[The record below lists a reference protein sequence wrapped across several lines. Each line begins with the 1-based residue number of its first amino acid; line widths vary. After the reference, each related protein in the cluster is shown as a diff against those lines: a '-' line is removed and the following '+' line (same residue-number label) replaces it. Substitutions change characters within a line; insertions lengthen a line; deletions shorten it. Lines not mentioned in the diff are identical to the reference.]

1 MVKIP
6 PRRSLARCDRGA
18 PLEKNENARR
28 RSFANDWKRH
38 LRFASSSTRK
48 RKERK
53 KRSTG
58 EEVRREDDDYYR
70 AGGDLKR
77 PLARR
82 ARSKPS
88 SSRAFFFAR
97 VSHFEAREFWK
108 FPPKLESA
116 KVNLFNTYTR
126 EKGDAFIARIFTLPS
141 QKMLATTRTAS
152 SLSPLFVAKRREA
165 GGGRRRRRPSS
176 SLRKSPFFFS
186 SGEGCLGRR
195 RHHARKV
202 RCCSSSSDDSKGEE
216 EKNDDDDDA
225 KYDFIEEISDENLLT
240 TSLNRAISDEDYS
253 LAAKLSK
260 RLQAVQNLNGARDAR
275 EILLDWRMLGIA
287 EWMAARAEA
296 LGFRFPTGIQR
307 KSTSAF
313 LDGDRLIVISAQ
325 TGTGKTLAYLVPA
338 VDQMDFVGRQMLQ
351 ILVVV
356 PTRELVVQTTML
368 AYKLTGGSISRGVPG
383 DQGNMFNYFGPQGL
397 VVKGVFEQRHVADP
411 DPGLATAEIVV
422 GTPDELAELKRRG
435 IVEVDLASHII
446 CDEADALFENH
457 EDAMRELL
465 KPSPYVPVM
474 ETRQICLVGVSIAND
489 SFLREVR
496 EAVPFYDP
504 TIIQTQAIDY
514 EGQGLEERKK
524 DIEKDVEEVLEGL
537 AKLGGGGKGSTSSAE
552 GASDSSNSSSDNS
565 DSRNSSVGGNKRLPP
580 NIHHRVLY
588 SEPGRKLVTL
598 CRQIRADAIA
608 AGEDKPPPR
617 TLVFVKDAP
626 AAEIVAGPLRKAL
639 WGAHTLVTLLPEGR
653 EALRVVEDFD
663 KGKASIMVCTAQV
676 SRGLDLRNVAHVYS
690 LDVPNAKE
698 YVHRAGRC
706 GRVGAVDPGVVTSIV
721 SDEEKESYENVVEE
735 LQIKSEEIETIDVEK
750 MGRGTDDEEE
760 ALAQLQRLLDDNF
773 YLLDTKQL
781 NIASLEKALAI
792 EPEVLD
798 YGDGDDFDDKEKDE
812 K

>member
-1 MVKIP
+1 M
-6 PRRSLARCDRGA
+6 
-18 PLEKNENARR
+18 
-28 RSFANDWKRH
+28 
-38 LRFASSSTRK
+38 SS
-48 RKERK
+48 
-53 KRSTG
+53 
-58 EEVRREDDDYYR
+58 
-70 AGGDLKR
+70 A
-77 PLARR
+77 
-82 ARSKPS
+82 
-88 SSRAFFFAR
+88 
-97 VSHFEAREFWK
+97 
-108 FPPKLESA
+108 
-116 KVNLFNTYTR
+116 
-126 EKGDAFIARIFTLPS
+126 I
-141 QKMLATTRTAS
+141 
-152 SLSPLFVAKRREA
+152 
-165 GGGRRRRRPSS
+165 
-176 SLRKSPFFFS
+176 
-186 SGEGCLGRR
+186 
-195 RHHARKV
+195 
-202 RCCSSSSDDSKGEE
+202 SSSSSESSAEREEDE
-216 EKNDDDDDA
+216 EK
-225 KYDFIEEISDENLLT
+225 KYDFILEISDENLLT
-240 TSLNRAISDEDYS
+240 TSLNRAISDEDYG
-253 LAAKLSK
+253 LASKLSK
-260 RLQAVQNLNGARDAR
+260 RLQVVQNLNGGRDAR

-307 KSTSAF
+307 KATSAF
-313 LDGDRLIVISAQ
+313 LDGDRLIVMSAQ
-325 TGTGKTLAYLVPA
+325 TGTGKTLAYLVPT
-338 VDQMDFVGRQMLQ
+338 VDQMDFVGRKMLQ

-383 DQGNMFNYFGPQGL
+383 DRGNMFNYSGPQGL
-397 VVKGVFEQRHVADP
+397 IVKGVFEQRHVLDP
-411 DPGLATAEIVV
+411 DPELSTAEIVI
-422 GTPDELAELKRRG
+422 GTPEELAELKRQG
-435 IVEVDLASHII
+435 VVEVDLASHII

-457 EDAMRELL
+457 KEAMRELL
-465 KPSPYVPVM
+465 KPSPFVPVM

-489 SFLREVR
+489 SFLKDVQEV
-496 EAVPFYDP
+496 VPFYEP

-537 AKLGGGGKGSTSSAE
+537 AKLGGRGEEEGGSTSLGEA
-552 GASDSSNSSSDNS
+552 ASRSSNDNVGS
-565 DSRNSSVGGNKRLPP
+565 KNNSVGGNKRLPP
-580 NIHHRVLY
+580 NIRHRVLY

-617 TLVFVKDAP
+617 TLVFVKDTP

-690 LDVPNAKE
+690 LDVPNVKE

-706 GRVGAVDPGVVTSIV
+706 GRVGAVDPGAVTSIV
-721 SDEEKESYENVVEE
+721 SDEEKESYENAVDE
-735 LQIKSEEIETIDVEK
+735 LQIKSEEIETIEVEK

-760 ALAQLQRLLDDNF
+760 ALSQLQRLLDDNF

-798 YGDGDDFDDKEKDE
+798 YDNEDE
-812 K
+812 ED

>member
-1 MVKIP
+1 M
-6 PRRSLARCDRGA
+6 
-18 PLEKNENARR
+18 
-28 RSFANDWKRH
+28 
-38 LRFASSSTRK
+38 SS
-48 RKERK
+48 
-53 KRSTG
+53 
-58 EEVRREDDDYYR
+58 
-70 AGGDLKR
+70 A
-77 PLARR
+77 
-82 ARSKPS
+82 
-88 SSRAFFFAR
+88 
-97 VSHFEAREFWK
+97 
-108 FPPKLESA
+108 
-116 KVNLFNTYTR
+116 
-126 EKGDAFIARIFTLPS
+126 I
-141 QKMLATTRTAS
+141 
-152 SLSPLFVAKRREA
+152 
-165 GGGRRRRRPSS
+165 
-176 SLRKSPFFFS
+176 
-186 SGEGCLGRR
+186 
-195 RHHARKV
+195 
-202 RCCSSSSDDSKGEE
+202 SSSSESSEKGREDEE
-216 EKNDDDDDA
+216 EK
-225 KYDFIEEISDENLLT
+225 KYDFIQEISDENLLT
-240 TSLNRAISDEDYS
+240 TSLNRAITDEDYE

-260 RLQAVQNLNGARDAR
+260 RLQVVQNLNGGRDAR
-275 EILLDWRMLGIA
+275 EILLDWRMLGVA

-307 KSTSAF
+307 KATSAF
-313 LDGDRLIVISAQ
+313 LDGDRLIVMSAQ
-325 TGTGKTLAYLVPA
+325 TGTGKTLAYLVPT
-338 VDQMDFVGRQMLQ
+338 VDQMDFVGRKMLQ

-383 DQGNMFNYFGPQGL
+383 DRGNMFNYSGPQGL
-397 VVKGVFEQRHVADP
+397 IVKGVFEQRHVLDP
-411 DPGLATAEIVV
+411 DPELSTAEIVI
-422 GTPDELAELKRRG
+422 GTPEELAELKRQG

-457 EDAMRELL
+457 KEAMRELL
-465 KPSPYVPVM
+465 KPSPFVPVM
-474 ETRQICLVGVSIAND
+474 ETRQICLVGVSIASD
-489 SFLREVR
+489 SFLKDVQEV
-496 EAVPFYDP
+496 VPFYEP

-537 AKLGGGGKGSTSSAE
+537 AKLGGRGEEEGGSTSLGEA
-552 GASDSSNSSSDNS
+552 ATKSSNDNVGS
-565 DSRNSSVGGNKRLPP
+565 KNNSVGGNKRLPP
-580 NIHHRVLY
+580 NIRHRVLY

-617 TLVFVKDAP
+617 TLVFVKDTP

-721 SDEEKESYENVVEE
+721 SDEEKESYENVVDE
-735 LQIKSEEIETIDVEK
+735 LQIKSEEIETIEVEK

-760 ALAQLQRLLDDNF
+760 ALSQLQRLLDDNF

-798 YGDGDDFDDKEKDE
+798 YDDEDE
-812 K
+812 ED

>member
-1 MVKIP
+1 M
-6 PRRSLARCDRGA
+6 
-18 PLEKNENARR
+18 
-28 RSFANDWKRH
+28 
-38 LRFASSSTRK
+38 SS
-48 RKERK
+48 
-53 KRSTG
+53 
-58 EEVRREDDDYYR
+58 
-70 AGGDLKR
+70 A
-77 PLARR
+77 
-82 ARSKPS
+82 
-88 SSRAFFFAR
+88 
-97 VSHFEAREFWK
+97 
-108 FPPKLESA
+108 
-116 KVNLFNTYTR
+116 
-126 EKGDAFIARIFTLPS
+126 I
-141 QKMLATTRTAS
+141 
-152 SLSPLFVAKRREA
+152 
-165 GGGRRRRRPSS
+165 
-176 SLRKSPFFFS
+176 
-186 SGEGCLGRR
+186 
-195 RHHARKV
+195 
-202 RCCSSSSDDSKGEE
+202 SSSSESSEGREE
-216 EKNDDDDDA
+216 DEDR
-225 KYDFIEEISDENLLT
+225 KYDFIQEISDENLLT
-240 TSLNRAISDEDYS
+240 TSLNRAITDEDYE

-260 RLQAVQNLNGARDAR
+260 RLQVVQNLNGGRDAR
-275 EILLDWRMLGIA
+275 EILLDWRMLGVA

-307 KSTSAF
+307 KATSAF
-313 LDGDRLIVISAQ
+313 LDGDRLIVMSAQ
-325 TGTGKTLAYLVPA
+325 TGTGKTLAYLVPT
-338 VDQMDFVGRQMLQ
+338 VDQMDFVGRKMLQ

-383 DQGNMFNYFGPQGL
+383 DRGNMFNYSGPQGL
-397 VVKGVFEQRHVADP
+397 IVKGVFEQRHVLDP
-411 DPGLATAEIVV
+411 DPELSTAEIVI
-422 GTPDELAELKRRG
+422 GTPEELAELKRQG
-435 IVEVDLASHII
+435 VVEVDLASHII

-457 EDAMRELL
+457 KEAMRELL
-465 KPSPYVPVM
+465 KPSPFVPVM
-474 ETRQICLVGVSIAND
+474 ETRQICLVGVSIASD
-489 SFLREVR
+489 SFLKDVQEV
-496 EAVPFYDP
+496 VPFYEP

-537 AKLGGGGKGSTSSAE
+537 AKLGGRGEEGGSTSLGEA
-552 GASDSSNSSSDNS
+552 ATRSSNNNVGSKN
-565 DSRNSSVGGNKRLPP
+565 NSVGGNKRLPP
-580 NIHHRVLY
+580 NIRHRVLY

-617 TLVFVKDAP
+617 TLVFVKDTP

-721 SDEEKESYENVVEE
+721 SDEEKESYENVVDE
-735 LQIKSEEIETIDVEK
+735 LQIKSEEIETIEVEK

-760 ALAQLQRLLDDNF
+760 ALSQLQRLLDDNF

-798 YGDGDDFDDKEKDE
+798 YDDEDE
-812 K
+812 ED

>member
-1 MVKIP
+1 M
-6 PRRSLARCDRGA
+6 
-18 PLEKNENARR
+18 
-28 RSFANDWKRH
+28 
-38 LRFASSSTRK
+38 SS
-48 RKERK
+48 
-53 KRSTG
+53 
-58 EEVRREDDDYYR
+58 
-70 AGGDLKR
+70 A
-77 PLARR
+77 
-82 ARSKPS
+82 
-88 SSRAFFFAR
+88 
-97 VSHFEAREFWK
+97 
-108 FPPKLESA
+108 
-116 KVNLFNTYTR
+116 
-126 EKGDAFIARIFTLPS
+126 I
-141 QKMLATTRTAS
+141 
-152 SLSPLFVAKRREA
+152 
-165 GGGRRRRRPSS
+165 
-176 SLRKSPFFFS
+176 
-186 SGEGCLGRR
+186 
-195 RHHARKV
+195 
-202 RCCSSSSDDSKGEE
+202 SSSSSESSAEREEDE
-216 EKNDDDDDA
+216 EK
-225 KYDFIEEISDENLLT
+225 KYDFILEISDENLLT
-240 TSLNRAISDEDYS
+240 TSLNRAISDEDYG
-253 LAAKLSK
+253 LASKLSK
-260 RLQAVQNLNGARDAR
+260 RLQVVQNLNGGRDAR

-307 KSTSAF
+307 KATSAF

-325 TGTGKTLAYLVPA
+325 TGTGKTLAYLVPT
-338 VDQMDFVGRQMLQ
+338 VDQMDFVGRKMLQ

-383 DQGNMFNYFGPQGL
+383 DRGNMFNYSGPQGL
-397 VVKGVFEQRHVADP
+397 IVKGVFEQRHVLDP
-411 DPGLATAEIVV
+411 DPELSTAEIVI
-422 GTPDELAELKRRG
+422 GTPEELAELKRQG
-435 IVEVDLASHII
+435 VVEVDLASHII

-457 EDAMRELL
+457 KEAMRELL
-465 KPSPYVPVM
+465 KPSPFVPVM

-489 SFLREVR
+489 SFLKDVQEV
-496 EAVPFYDP
+496 VPFYEP

-537 AKLGGGGKGSTSSAE
+537 AKLGGRGEEEGGSTSLGEA
-552 GASDSSNSSSDNS
+552 ASRSSNDNVGS
-565 DSRNSSVGGNKRLPP
+565 KNNSVGGNKRLPP
-580 NIHHRVLY
+580 NIRHRVLY

-617 TLVFVKDAP
+617 TLVFVKDTP

-690 LDVPNAKE
+690 LDVPNVKE

-721 SDEEKESYENVVEE
+721 SDEEKESYENVVDE
-735 LQIKSEEIETIDVEK
+735 LQIKSEEIETIEVEK

-760 ALAQLQRLLDDNF
+760 ALSQLQRLLDDNF

-798 YGDGDDFDDKEKDE
+798 YDDEDE
-812 K
+812 ED

>member
-1 MVKIP
+1 M
-6 PRRSLARCDRGA
+6 
-18 PLEKNENARR
+18 
-28 RSFANDWKRH
+28 
-38 LRFASSSTRK
+38 SS
-48 RKERK
+48 
-53 KRSTG
+53 
-58 EEVRREDDDYYR
+58 
-70 AGGDLKR
+70 A
-77 PLARR
+77 
-82 ARSKPS
+82 
-88 SSRAFFFAR
+88 
-97 VSHFEAREFWK
+97 
-108 FPPKLESA
+108 
-116 KVNLFNTYTR
+116 
-126 EKGDAFIARIFTLPS
+126 I
-141 QKMLATTRTAS
+141 
-152 SLSPLFVAKRREA
+152 
-165 GGGRRRRRPSS
+165 
-176 SLRKSPFFFS
+176 
-186 SGEGCLGRR
+186 
-195 RHHARKV
+195 
-202 RCCSSSSDDSKGEE
+202 SSSSESSEKGREDEE
-216 EKNDDDDDA
+216 EK
-225 KYDFIEEISDENLLT
+225 KYDFIQEISDENLLT
-240 TSLNRAISDEDYS
+240 TSLNRAITDEDYE

-260 RLQAVQNLNGARDAR
+260 RLQVVQNLNGGRDAR
-275 EILLDWRMLGIA
+275 EILLDWRMLGVA

-307 KSTSAF
+307 KATSAF
-313 LDGDRLIVISAQ
+313 LDGDRLIVMSAQ
-325 TGTGKTLAYLVPA
+325 TGTGKTLAYLVPT
-338 VDQMDFVGRQMLQ
+338 VDQMDFVGRKMLQ

-383 DQGNMFNYFGPQGL
+383 DRGNMFNYSGPQGL
-397 VVKGVFEQRHVADP
+397 IVKGVFEQRHVLDP
-411 DPGLATAEIVV
+411 DPELSTAEIVI
-422 GTPDELAELKRRG
+422 GTPEELAELKRQG
-435 IVEVDLASHII
+435 VVEVDLASHII

-457 EDAMRELL
+457 KEAMRELL
-465 KPSPYVPVM
+465 KPSPFVPVM

-489 SFLREVR
+489 SFLKDVQEV
-496 EAVPFYDP
+496 VPFYEP

-537 AKLGGGGKGSTSSAE
+537 AKLGGRGEEEGGSTSLGEA
-552 GASDSSNSSSDNS
+552 ATRSSNDNVGS
-565 DSRNSSVGGNKRLPP
+565 KNNSVGGNKRLPP
-580 NIHHRVLY
+580 NIRHRVLY

-617 TLVFVKDAP
+617 TLVFVKDTP

-721 SDEEKESYENVVEE
+721 SDEEKESYENVVDE
-735 LQIKSEEIETIDVEK
+735 LQIKSEEIETIEVEK

-760 ALAQLQRLLDDNF
+760 ALSQLQRLLDDNF

-798 YGDGDDFDDKEKDE
+798 YDNEDE
-812 K
+812 ED

>member
-1 MVKIP
+1 M
-6 PRRSLARCDRGA
+6 
-18 PLEKNENARR
+18 
-28 RSFANDWKRH
+28 
-38 LRFASSSTRK
+38 SS
-48 RKERK
+48 
-53 KRSTG
+53 
-58 EEVRREDDDYYR
+58 
-70 AGGDLKR
+70 A
-77 PLARR
+77 
-82 ARSKPS
+82 
-88 SSRAFFFAR
+88 
-97 VSHFEAREFWK
+97 
-108 FPPKLESA
+108 
-116 KVNLFNTYTR
+116 
-126 EKGDAFIARIFTLPS
+126 I
-141 QKMLATTRTAS
+141 
-152 SLSPLFVAKRREA
+152 
-165 GGGRRRRRPSS
+165 
-176 SLRKSPFFFS
+176 
-186 SGEGCLGRR
+186 
-195 RHHARKV
+195 
-202 RCCSSSSDDSKGEE
+202 SSSSESSEGREE
-216 EKNDDDDDA
+216 DEDR
-225 KYDFIEEISDENLLT
+225 KYDFIQEISDENLLT
-240 TSLNRAISDEDYS
+240 TSLNRAITDEDYE

-260 RLQAVQNLNGARDAR
+260 RLQVVQNLNGGRDAR
-275 EILLDWRMLGIA
+275 EILLDWRMLGVA

-307 KSTSAF
+307 KATSAF
-313 LDGDRLIVISAQ
+313 LDGDRLIVMSAQ
-325 TGTGKTLAYLVPA
+325 TGTGKTLAYLVPTM
-338 VDQMDFVGRQMLQ
+338 DQMDFVGRKMLQ

-383 DQGNMFNYFGPQGL
+383 DRGNMFNYSGPQGL
-397 VVKGVFEQRHVADP
+397 IVKGVFEQRHVLDP
-411 DPGLATAEIVV
+411 DPELSTAEIVI
-422 GTPDELAELKRRG
+422 GTPEELAELKRQG
-435 IVEVDLASHII
+435 VVEVDLASHII

-457 EDAMRELL
+457 KEAMRELL
-465 KPSPYVPVM
+465 KPSPFVPVM

-489 SFLREVR
+489 SFLKDVQEV
-496 EAVPFYDP
+496 VPFYEP

-537 AKLGGGGKGSTSSAE
+537 AKLGGRGEEGGSTSLGEA
-552 GASDSSNSSSDNS
+552 ATRSSNNNVGSKN
-565 DSRNSSVGGNKRLPP
+565 NSVGGNKRLPP
-580 NIHHRVLY
+580 NIRHRVLY

-617 TLVFVKDAP
+617 TLVFVKDTP

-721 SDEEKESYENVVEE
+721 SDEEKESYENVVDE
-735 LQIKSEEIETIDVEK
+735 LQIKSEEIETIEVEK

-760 ALAQLQRLLDDNF
+760 ALSQLQRLLDDNF

-798 YGDGDDFDDKEKDE
+798 YDDEDE
-812 K
+812 ED

>member
-1 MVKIP
+1 M
-6 PRRSLARCDRGA
+6 
-18 PLEKNENARR
+18 
-28 RSFANDWKRH
+28 
-38 LRFASSSTRK
+38 SS
-48 RKERK
+48 
-53 KRSTG
+53 
-58 EEVRREDDDYYR
+58 
-70 AGGDLKR
+70 A
-77 PLARR
+77 
-82 ARSKPS
+82 
-88 SSRAFFFAR
+88 
-97 VSHFEAREFWK
+97 
-108 FPPKLESA
+108 
-116 KVNLFNTYTR
+116 
-126 EKGDAFIARIFTLPS
+126 I
-141 QKMLATTRTAS
+141 
-152 SLSPLFVAKRREA
+152 
-165 GGGRRRRRPSS
+165 
-176 SLRKSPFFFS
+176 
-186 SGEGCLGRR
+186 
-195 RHHARKV
+195 
-202 RCCSSSSDDSKGEE
+202 SSSSESSEGREE
-216 EKNDDDDDA
+216 DEDR
-225 KYDFIEEISDENLLT
+225 KYDFIQEISDENLLT
-240 TSLNRAISDEDYS
+240 TSLNRAITDEDYE
-253 LAAKLSK
+253 LASKLSK
-260 RLQAVQNLNGARDAR
+260 RLQVVQNLNGGRDAR
-275 EILLDWRMLGIA
+275 EILLDWRMLGVA

-307 KSTSAF
+307 KATSAF

-325 TGTGKTLAYLVPA
+325 TGTGKTLAYLVPTM
-338 VDQMDFVGRQMLQ
+338 DQMDFVGRKMLQ

-383 DQGNMFNYFGPQGL
+383 DRGNMFNYSGPQGL
-397 VVKGVFEQRHVADP
+397 IVKGVFEQRHVLDP
-411 DPGLATAEIVV
+411 DPELSTAEIVI
-422 GTPDELAELKRRG
+422 GTPEELAELKRQG
-435 IVEVDLASHII
+435 VVEVDLASHII

-457 EDAMRELL
+457 KEAMRELL
-465 KPSPYVPVM
+465 KPSPFVPVM

-489 SFLREVR
+489 SFLKDVQEV
-496 EAVPFYDP
+496 VPFYEP

-537 AKLGGGGKGSTSSAE
+537 AKLGGRGEEEGGSTSLGEA
-552 GASDSSNSSSDNS
+552 ATRSSNNNVGSKN
-565 DSRNSSVGGNKRLPP
+565 NSVGGNKRLPP
-580 NIHHRVLY
+580 NIRHRVLY

-617 TLVFVKDAP
+617 TLVFVKDTP

-721 SDEEKESYENVVEE
+721 SDEEKESYENVVDE
-735 LQIKSEEIETIDVEK
+735 LQIKSEEIETIEVEK

-760 ALAQLQRLLDDNF
+760 ALSQLQRLLDDNF

-798 YGDGDDFDDKEKDE
+798 YDNEDE
-812 K
+812 ED

>member
-1 MVKIP
+1 M
-6 PRRSLARCDRGA
+6 
-18 PLEKNENARR
+18 
-28 RSFANDWKRH
+28 
-38 LRFASSSTRK
+38 SS
-48 RKERK
+48 
-53 KRSTG
+53 
-58 EEVRREDDDYYR
+58 
-70 AGGDLKR
+70 A
-77 PLARR
+77 
-82 ARSKPS
+82 
-88 SSRAFFFAR
+88 
-97 VSHFEAREFWK
+97 
-108 FPPKLESA
+108 
-116 KVNLFNTYTR
+116 
-126 EKGDAFIARIFTLPS
+126 I
-141 QKMLATTRTAS
+141 
-152 SLSPLFVAKRREA
+152 
-165 GGGRRRRRPSS
+165 
-176 SLRKSPFFFS
+176 
-186 SGEGCLGRR
+186 
-195 RHHARKV
+195 
-202 RCCSSSSDDSKGEE
+202 SSSSESSAGREDEE
-216 EKNDDDDDA
+216 DR
-225 KYDFIEEISDENLLT
+225 KYDFILEISDENLLT
-240 TSLNRAISDEDYS
+240 TSLNRAITDEDYE
-253 LAAKLSK
+253 LASKLSK
-260 RLQAVQNLNGARDAR
+260 RLQVVQNLNGGRDAR
-275 EILLDWRMLGIA
+275 EILLDWRMLGVA

-307 KSTSAF
+307 KATSAF
-313 LDGDRLIVISAQ
+313 LDGDRLIVMSAQ
-325 TGTGKTLAYLVPA
+325 TGTGKTLAYLVPT
-338 VDQMDFVGRQMLQ
+338 VDQMDFVGRKMLQ

-383 DQGNMFNYFGPQGL
+383 DRGNMFNYSGPQGL
-397 VVKGVFEQRHVADP
+397 IVKGVFEQRHVLDP
-411 DPGLATAEIVV
+411 DPELSTAEIVI
-422 GTPDELAELKRRG
+422 GTPEELAELKRQG
-435 IVEVDLASHII
+435 VVEVDLASHII

-457 EDAMRELL
+457 KEAMRELL
-465 KPSPYVPVM
+465 KPSPFVPVM

-489 SFLREVR
+489 SFLKDVQEV
-496 EAVPFYDP
+496 VPFYEP

-537 AKLGGGGKGSTSSAE
+537 AKLGGRGEEEGGSTSLGEA
-552 GASDSSNSSSDNS
+552 ATRSSN
-565 DSRNSSVGGNKRLPP
+565 DSVGSKNNSVGGNKRLPP
-580 NIHHRVLY
+580 NIRHRVLY

-617 TLVFVKDAP
+617 TLVFVKDTP

-721 SDEEKESYENVVEE
+721 SDEEKESYENVVDE
-735 LQIKSEEIETIDVEK
+735 LQIKSEEIETIEVEK

-760 ALAQLQRLLDDNF
+760 ALSQLQRLLDDNF

-798 YGDGDDFDDKEKDE
+798 YDNEDE
-812 K
+812 ED

>member
-1 MVKIP
+1 M
-6 PRRSLARCDRGA
+6 
-18 PLEKNENARR
+18 
-28 RSFANDWKRH
+28 
-38 LRFASSSTRK
+38 SS
-48 RKERK
+48 
-53 KRSTG
+53 
-58 EEVRREDDDYYR
+58 
-70 AGGDLKR
+70 A
-77 PLARR
+77 
-82 ARSKPS
+82 
-88 SSRAFFFAR
+88 
-97 VSHFEAREFWK
+97 
-108 FPPKLESA
+108 
-116 KVNLFNTYTR
+116 
-126 EKGDAFIARIFTLPS
+126 I
-141 QKMLATTRTAS
+141 
-152 SLSPLFVAKRREA
+152 
-165 GGGRRRRRPSS
+165 
-176 SLRKSPFFFS
+176 
-186 SGEGCLGRR
+186 
-195 RHHARKV
+195 
-202 RCCSSSSDDSKGEE
+202 SSSSESSEGREE
-216 EKNDDDDDA
+216 DEDR
-225 KYDFIEEISDENLLT
+225 KYDFIQEISDENLLT
-240 TSLNRAISDEDYS
+240 TSLNRAITDEDYE

-260 RLQAVQNLNGARDAR
+260 RLQVVQNLNGGRDAR
-275 EILLDWRMLGIA
+275 EILLDWRMLGVA

-307 KSTSAF
+307 KATSAF
-313 LDGDRLIVISAQ
+313 LDGDRLIVMSAQ
-325 TGTGKTLAYLVPA
+325 TGTGKTLAYLVPTM
-338 VDQMDFVGRQMLQ
+338 DQMDFVGRKMLQ

-383 DQGNMFNYFGPQGL
+383 DRGNMFNYSGPQGL
-397 VVKGVFEQRHVADP
+397 IVKGVFEQRHVLDP
-411 DPGLATAEIVV
+411 DPELSTAEIVI
-422 GTPDELAELKRRG
+422 GTPEELAELKRQG
-435 IVEVDLASHII
+435 VVEVDLASHII

-457 EDAMRELL
+457 KEAMRELL
-465 KPSPYVPVM
+465 KPSPFVPVM

-489 SFLREVR
+489 SFLKDVQEV
-496 EAVPFYDP
+496 VPFYEP

-537 AKLGGGGKGSTSSAE
+537 AKLGGRGEEEGGSTSLGEA
-552 GASDSSNSSSDNS
+552 ATKSSNDNVGS
-565 DSRNSSVGGNKRLPP
+565 KNNSVGGNKRLPP
-580 NIHHRVLY
+580 NIRHRVLY

-617 TLVFVKDAP
+617 TLVFVKDTP

-721 SDEEKESYENVVEE
+721 SDEEKESYENVVDE
-735 LQIKSEEIETIDVEK
+735 LQIKSEEIETIEVEK

-760 ALAQLQRLLDDNF
+760 ALSQLQRLLDDNF

-798 YGDGDDFDDKEKDE
+798 YDDEDE
-812 K
+812 ED

>member
-1 MVKIP
+1 M
-6 PRRSLARCDRGA
+6 
-18 PLEKNENARR
+18 
-28 RSFANDWKRH
+28 
-38 LRFASSSTRK
+38 SS
-48 RKERK
+48 
-53 KRSTG
+53 
-58 EEVRREDDDYYR
+58 
-70 AGGDLKR
+70 A
-77 PLARR
+77 
-82 ARSKPS
+82 
-88 SSRAFFFAR
+88 
-97 VSHFEAREFWK
+97 
-108 FPPKLESA
+108 
-116 KVNLFNTYTR
+116 
-126 EKGDAFIARIFTLPS
+126 I
-141 QKMLATTRTAS
+141 
-152 SLSPLFVAKRREA
+152 
-165 GGGRRRRRPSS
+165 
-176 SLRKSPFFFS
+176 
-186 SGEGCLGRR
+186 
-195 RHHARKV
+195 
-202 RCCSSSSDDSKGEE
+202 SSSSESSEKGREDEE
-216 EKNDDDDDA
+216 EK
-225 KYDFIEEISDENLLT
+225 KYDFILEISDENLLT
-240 TSLNRAISDEDYS
+240 TSLNRAITDEDYE

-260 RLQAVQNLNGARDAR
+260 RLQVVQNLNGGRDAR
-275 EILLDWRMLGIA
+275 EILLDWRMLGVA
-287 EWMAARAEA
+287 EWMAARAEV

-307 KSTSAF
+307 KATSAF
-313 LDGDRLIVISAQ
+313 LDGDRLIVMSAQ
-325 TGTGKTLAYLVPA
+325 TGTGKTLAYLVPT
-338 VDQMDFVGRQMLQ
+338 VDQMDFVGRKMLQ

-383 DQGNMFNYFGPQGL
+383 DRGNMFNYSGPQGL
-397 VVKGVFEQRHVADP
+397 IVKGVFEQRHVLDP
-411 DPGLATAEIVV
+411 DPELSTAEIVI
-422 GTPDELAELKRRG
+422 GTPEELAELKRQG
-435 IVEVDLASHII
+435 VVEVDLASHII

-457 EDAMRELL
+457 KEAMRELL
-465 KPSPYVPVM
+465 KPSPFVPVM

-489 SFLREVR
+489 SFLKDVQEV
-496 EAVPFYDP
+496 VPFYEP

-537 AKLGGGGKGSTSSAE
+537 AKLGGRGEEEGGSTSFGEA
-552 GASDSSNSSSDNS
+552 ATRSSNNNVGSKN
-565 DSRNSSVGGNKRLPP
+565 NSVGGNKRLPP
-580 NIHHRVLY
+580 NIRHRVLY

-617 TLVFVKDAP
+617 TLVFVKDTP

-721 SDEEKESYENVVEE
+721 SDEEKESYENVVDE
-735 LQIKSEEIETIDVEK
+735 LQIKSEEIETIEVEK

-760 ALAQLQRLLDDNF
+760 ALSQLQRLLDDNF

-798 YGDGDDFDDKEKDE
+798 YDDEDE
-812 K
+812 ED

>member
-1 MVKIP
+1 M
-6 PRRSLARCDRGA
+6 
-18 PLEKNENARR
+18 
-28 RSFANDWKRH
+28 
-38 LRFASSSTRK
+38 SS
-48 RKERK
+48 
-53 KRSTG
+53 
-58 EEVRREDDDYYR
+58 
-70 AGGDLKR
+70 A
-77 PLARR
+77 
-82 ARSKPS
+82 
-88 SSRAFFFAR
+88 
-97 VSHFEAREFWK
+97 
-108 FPPKLESA
+108 
-116 KVNLFNTYTR
+116 
-126 EKGDAFIARIFTLPS
+126 I
-141 QKMLATTRTAS
+141 
-152 SLSPLFVAKRREA
+152 
-165 GGGRRRRRPSS
+165 
-176 SLRKSPFFFS
+176 
-186 SGEGCLGRR
+186 
-195 RHHARKV
+195 
-202 RCCSSSSDDSKGEE
+202 SSSSESSEKGREDEE
-216 EKNDDDDDA
+216 EK
-225 KYDFIEEISDENLLT
+225 KYDFIQEISDENLLT
-240 TSLNRAISDEDYS
+240 TSLNRAITDEDYE

-260 RLQAVQNLNGARDAR
+260 RLQVVQNLNGGRDAR
-275 EILLDWRMLGIA
+275 EILLDWRMLGVA

-307 KSTSAF
+307 KATSAF
-313 LDGDRLIVISAQ
+313 LDGDRLIVMSAQ
-325 TGTGKTLAYLVPA
+325 TGTGKTLAYLVPT
-338 VDQMDFVGRQMLQ
+338 VDQMDFVGRKMLQ

-383 DQGNMFNYFGPQGL
+383 DRGNMFNYSGPQGL
-397 VVKGVFEQRHVADP
+397 IVKGVFEQRHVLDP
-411 DPGLATAEIVV
+411 DPELSTAEIVI
-422 GTPDELAELKRRG
+422 GTPEELAELKRQG
-435 IVEVDLASHII
+435 SVEVDLASHII

-457 EDAMRELL
+457 KEAMRELL
-465 KPSPYVPVM
+465 KPSPFVPVM

-489 SFLREVR
+489 SFLKDVQEV
-496 EAVPFYDP
+496 VPFYEP

-537 AKLGGGGKGSTSSAE
+537 AKLGGRGEEEGGSTSLGEA
-552 GASDSSNSSSDNS
+552 ATKSSNDNVGS
-565 DSRNSSVGGNKRLPP
+565 KNNSVGGNKRLPP
-580 NIHHRVLY
+580 NIRHRVLY

-617 TLVFVKDAP
+617 TLVFVKDTP

-721 SDEEKESYENVVEE
+721 SDEEKESYENVVDE
-735 LQIKSEEIETIDVEK
+735 LQIKSEEIETIEVEK

-760 ALAQLQRLLDDNF
+760 ALSQLQRLLDDNF

-798 YGDGDDFDDKEKDE
+798 YDDEDE
-812 K
+812 ED

>member
-1 MVKIP
+1 M
-6 PRRSLARCDRGA
+6 
-18 PLEKNENARR
+18 
-28 RSFANDWKRH
+28 
-38 LRFASSSTRK
+38 SS
-48 RKERK
+48 
-53 KRSTG
+53 
-58 EEVRREDDDYYR
+58 
-70 AGGDLKR
+70 A
-77 PLARR
+77 
-82 ARSKPS
+82 
-88 SSRAFFFAR
+88 
-97 VSHFEAREFWK
+97 
-108 FPPKLESA
+108 
-116 KVNLFNTYTR
+116 
-126 EKGDAFIARIFTLPS
+126 I
-141 QKMLATTRTAS
+141 
-152 SLSPLFVAKRREA
+152 
-165 GGGRRRRRPSS
+165 
-176 SLRKSPFFFS
+176 
-186 SGEGCLGRR
+186 
-195 RHHARKV
+195 
-202 RCCSSSSDDSKGEE
+202 SSSSESSEKGREDEE
-216 EKNDDDDDA
+216 EK
-225 KYDFIEEISDENLLT
+225 KYDFIQEISDENLLT
-240 TSLNRAISDEDYS
+240 TSLNRAITDEDYE

-260 RLQAVQNLNGARDAR
+260 RLQVVQNLNGGRDAR
-275 EILLDWRMLGIA
+275 EILLDWRMLGVA

-307 KSTSAF
+307 KATSAF
-313 LDGDRLIVISAQ
+313 LDGDRLIVMSAQ
-325 TGTGKTLAYLVPA
+325 TGTGKTLAYLVPT
-338 VDQMDFVGRQMLQ
+338 VDQMDFIGRKMLQ

-383 DQGNMFNYFGPQGL
+383 DRGNMFNYSGPQGL
-397 VVKGVFEQRHVADP
+397 IVKGVFEQRHVLDP
-411 DPGLATAEIVV
+411 DPELSTAEIVI
-422 GTPDELAELKRRG
+422 GTPEELAELKRQG
-435 IVEVDLASHII
+435 VVEVDLASHII

-457 EDAMRELL
+457 KEAMRELL
-465 KPSPYVPVM
+465 KPSPFVPVM

-489 SFLREVR
+489 SFLKDVQEV
-496 EAVPFYDP
+496 VPFYEP

-537 AKLGGGGKGSTSSAE
+537 AKLGGRGEEEGGSTSLGEA
-552 GASDSSNSSSDNS
+552 ATKSSNDNVGS
-565 DSRNSSVGGNKRLPP
+565 KNNSVGGNKRLPP
-580 NIHHRVLY
+580 NIRHRVLY

-617 TLVFVKDAP
+617 TLVFVKDTP

-721 SDEEKESYENVVEE
+721 SDEEKESYENVVDE
-735 LQIKSEEIETIDVEK
+735 LQIKSEEIETIEVEK

-760 ALAQLQRLLDDNF
+760 ALSQLQRLLDDNF

-798 YGDGDDFDDKEKDE
+798 YDDEDE
-812 K
+812 ED

>member
-1 MVKIP
+1 M
-6 PRRSLARCDRGA
+6 
-18 PLEKNENARR
+18 
-28 RSFANDWKRH
+28 
-38 LRFASSSTRK
+38 SS
-48 RKERK
+48 
-53 KRSTG
+53 
-58 EEVRREDDDYYR
+58 
-70 AGGDLKR
+70 A
-77 PLARR
+77 
-82 ARSKPS
+82 
-88 SSRAFFFAR
+88 
-97 VSHFEAREFWK
+97 
-108 FPPKLESA
+108 
-116 KVNLFNTYTR
+116 
-126 EKGDAFIARIFTLPS
+126 I
-141 QKMLATTRTAS
+141 
-152 SLSPLFVAKRREA
+152 
-165 GGGRRRRRPSS
+165 
-176 SLRKSPFFFS
+176 
-186 SGEGCLGRR
+186 
-195 RHHARKV
+195 
-202 RCCSSSSDDSKGEE
+202 SSSSESSEKGREDEE
-216 EKNDDDDDA
+216 EK
-225 KYDFIEEISDENLLT
+225 KYDFIQEISDENLLT
-240 TSLNRAISDEDYS
+240 TSLNRAITDEDYE

-260 RLQAVQNLNGARDAR
+260 RLQVVQNLNGGRDAR
-275 EILLDWRMLGIA
+275 EILLDWRMLGVA

-307 KSTSAF
+307 KATSAF
-313 LDGDRLIVISAQ
+313 LDGERLIVMSAQ
-325 TGTGKTLAYLVPA
+325 TGTGKTLAYLVPT
-338 VDQMDFVGRQMLQ
+338 VDQMDFVGRKMLQ

-383 DQGNMFNYFGPQGL
+383 DRGNMFNYSGPQGL
-397 VVKGVFEQRHVADP
+397 IVKGVFEQRHVLDP
-411 DPGLATAEIVV
+411 DPELSTAEIVI
-422 GTPDELAELKRRG
+422 GTPEELAELKRQG
-435 IVEVDLASHII
+435 VVEVDLASHII

-457 EDAMRELL
+457 KEAMRELL
-465 KPSPYVPVM
+465 KPSPFVPVM

-489 SFLREVR
+489 SFLKDVQEV
-496 EAVPFYDP
+496 VPFYEP

-537 AKLGGGGKGSTSSAE
+537 AKLGGRGEEEGGSTSLGEA
-552 GASDSSNSSSDNS
+552 ATRSSNDNVGS
-565 DSRNSSVGGNKRLPP
+565 KNNSVGGNKRLPP
-580 NIHHRVLY
+580 NIRHRVLY

-617 TLVFVKDAP
+617 TLVFVKDTP

-721 SDEEKESYENVVEE
+721 SDEEKESYENVVDE
-735 LQIKSEEIETIDVEK
+735 LQIKSEEIETIEVEK

-760 ALAQLQRLLDDNF
+760 ALSQLQRLLDDNF

-798 YGDGDDFDDKEKDE
+798 YDNEDE
-812 K
+812 ED